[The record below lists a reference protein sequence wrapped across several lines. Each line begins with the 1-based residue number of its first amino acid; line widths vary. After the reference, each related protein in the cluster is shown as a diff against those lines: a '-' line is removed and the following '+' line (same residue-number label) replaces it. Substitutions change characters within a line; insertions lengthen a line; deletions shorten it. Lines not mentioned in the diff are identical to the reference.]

1 MKLEIFQSKNKDK
14 ELISQCIEIDK
25 MCYEEKYMG
34 TEAIYYSWFEKN
46 NNIFTFAID
55 RDTYKVVGYMII
67 LSLTSKAY
75 LEMKAGNIIDLSLD
89 SECILPFIKG
99 RRNFIYV
106 ASVAVNNDYQ
116 GQGISSKIIEYSQR
130 YLDKLKK
137 NGIIIEKVLAD
148 AVNEKMLKSFI
159 NREFKEK
166 IKSNHNSTII
176 EKHHKRNYYD
186 KNKKNVDSQLPLIEN

>member
-1 MKLEIFQSKNKDK
+1 MKLEIFQSKKKDK

-25 MCYEEKYMG
+25 TCYEEKYRG
-34 TEAIYYSWFEKN
+34 TEAIYHSWFEKN

-55 RDTYKVVGYMII
+55 YDTNNVVGYMIT
-67 LSLTSKAY
+67 LSLTNKAY
-75 LEMKAGNIIDLSLD
+75 LEMKAGNTIDLSLD

-106 ASVAVNNDYQ
+106 ASIAVRDEYQ
-116 GQGISSKIIEYSQR
+116 GQGISSKIMEYSNR
-130 YLDKLKK
+130 FLDKLKD
-137 NGIIIEKVLAD
+137 NGIIIEKVLGD
-148 AVNEKMLKSFI
+148 AVNEKMLKSCI

-166 IKSNHNSTII
+166 IKSNHNSTIV

-186 KNKKNVDSQLPLIEN
+186 KNKKNVDKQLWNKIE